1 MKSNPVM
8 TTDQKVQSASPLDE
22 ETSRR
27 LAELD
32 AVFKSAEI
40 PDGLRRNAPSLHATA
55 SDFWSMAFKPSAL
68 SPRMKELV
76 LVALHGTVTALDSE
90 AVHRHVRRAISAG
103 ASALDVVDVLTTIV
117 SAANH
122 ALYFAMPVLIG
133 ELKEFG
139 HPDAEV
145 PPLTPAAQSIKDAFI
160 RERGFWNEQRDLLA
174 RMMPE
179 YFAELSKISTVSWK
193 DGSLTRKE
201 RELICVAIDC
211 TVTHTFEPGLRI
223 HIRNALKEGANA
235 NEILDV
241 FKLASLIGLE
251 GYILSAEAL
260 FESPAS

>member
-1 MKSNPVM
+1 M
-8 TTDQKVQSASPLDE
+8 TTDQKVHSDASLDE

-27 LAELD
+27 LADLD
-32 AVFKSAEI
+32 AVFKSGQVSE
-40 PDGLRRNAPSLHATA
+40 GLRRNAPTLHAAA
-55 SDFWSMAFKPSAL
+55 SNFWDMAFRPSAL

-90 AVHRHVRRAISAG
+90 AVHRHVRRALSAG
-103 ASALDVVDVLTTIV
+103 ASPLDVIDVLTTIV

-133 ELKEFG
+133 ELKELG
-139 HPDAEV
+139 HSDAEV
-145 PPLTPAAQSIKDAFI
+145 PPLTPEAQAIKDAFI
-160 RERGFWNEQRDLLA
+160 RERGFWNEQRDVLA

-179 YFAELSKISTVSWK
+179 YFADLSQISTVSWK

-223 HIRNALKEGANA
+223 HIRNALKEGATA
-235 NEILDV
+235 DEVLDV
-241 FKLASLIGLE
+241 FKLASVIGME

-260 FESPAS
+260 FESQTS